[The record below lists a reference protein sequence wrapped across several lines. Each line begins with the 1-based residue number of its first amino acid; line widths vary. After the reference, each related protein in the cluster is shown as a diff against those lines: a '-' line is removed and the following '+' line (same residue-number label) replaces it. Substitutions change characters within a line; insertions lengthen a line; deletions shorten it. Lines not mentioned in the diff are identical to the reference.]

1 MEHLSP
7 IMGPPECVAW
17 GIAFATHPEACSG
30 TRRTGSQGLCSRSLP
45 GLEPYEPRCP
55 THPGGYS
62 PLTIQSERS
71 FVFTVFLLQHI
82 VYLLSKCCGPG
93 TPLHIRV
100 AGGLESCLTLVS
112 GPGNR
117 GRSACGPTHV
127 ARLEFPPETGLIL
140 KCAGKAGNP
149 FQTTQGNR
157 LSCRDQEGRRG
168 SEEAVPGPS
177 VFPSREPGRVRLC
190 ATP

>member
-1 MEHLSP
+1 MKHHLQNTNSKIKLIRNNSRQQAAVEHLSP

-100 AGGLESCLTLVS
+100 AGGLESCLTLVNPWIVARRAPLSMGFPRQEYRS
-112 GPGNR
+112 GLPFSSPGN
-117 GRSACGPTHV
+117 
-127 ARLEFPPETGLIL
+127 LIL
-140 KCAGKAGNP
+140 
-149 FQTTQGNR
+149 TQGSNPHLLHGKR
-157 LSCRDQEGRRG
+157 ILYH
-168 SEEAVPGPS
+168 
-177 VFPSREPGRVRLC
+177 
-190 ATP
+190 

>member
-1 MEHLSP
+1 
-7 IMGPPECVAW
+7 MGPPECVAW

-100 AGGLESCLTLVS
+100 AGGLESCLTLVN
-112 GPGNR
+112 PWI
-117 GRSACGPTHV
+117 V
-127 ARLEFPPETGLIL
+127 ARRAPLSMGFPRQEYRSGLPFSSPGDFPDRETEPKCLHLPHCRQVLLPWRKPIVWIQTIIL
-140 KCAGKAGNP
+140 YSI
-149 FQTTQGNR
+149 
-157 LSCRDQEGRRG
+157 L
-168 SEEAVPGPS
+168 
-177 VFPSREPGRVRLC
+177 
-190 ATP
+190 